1 MDKWE
6 IKPLIS
12 VGPIKFGMSRKD
24 LHDLFE
30 EKCKEFK
37 KTKYSK
43 NTTDDYGKF
52 HVYYTPDDLVDAVE
66 IFEGIEL
73 TMNGNV
79 IFPIKVSEIEKKITG
94 IEKDEN
100 SYTHIEKSIG
110 IEAGAD
116 AIDSILIGAKG
127 YYG

>member
-37 KTKYSK
+37 GK
-43 NTTDDYGKF
+43 NVPVTS
-52 HVYYTPDDLVDAVE
+52 
-66 IFEGIEL
+66 
-73 TMNGNV
+73 NNV
-79 IFPIKVSEIEKKITG
+79 
-94 IEKDEN
+94 
-100 SYTHIEKSIG
+100 
-110 IEAGAD
+110 
-116 AIDSILIGAKG
+116 
-127 YYG
+127 

>member
-37 KTKYSK
+37 KKTLYQQHYKIIVN
-43 NTTDDYGKF
+43 NT
-52 HVYYTPDDLVDAVE
+52 
-66 IFEGIEL
+66 
-73 TMNGNV
+73 
-79 IFPIKVSEIEKKITG
+79 S
-94 IEKDEN
+94 
-100 SYTHIEKSIG
+100 
-110 IEAGAD
+110 
-116 AIDSILIGAKG
+116 
-127 YYG
+127 

>member
-43 NTTDDYGKF
+43 NTTDDYGRF
-52 HVYYTPDDLVDAVE
+52 HVYYTQDDLVDAVD
-66 IFEGIEL
+66 IFEG
-73 TMNGNV
+73 
-79 IFPIKVSEIEKKITG
+79 F
-94 IEKDEN
+94 
-100 SYTHIEKSIG
+100 
-110 IEAGAD
+110 
-116 AIDSILIGAKG
+116 
-127 YYG
+127 

>member
-37 KTKYSK
+37 KTKYSN
-43 NTTDDYGKF
+43 NTTDDYGRF
-52 HVYYTPDDLVDAVE
+52 NVY
-66 IFEGIEL
+66 
-73 TMNGNV
+73 
-79 IFPIKVSEIEKKITG
+79 
-94 IEKDEN
+94 
-100 SYTHIEKSIG
+100 
-110 IEAGAD
+110 
-116 AIDSILIGAKG
+116 
-127 YYG
+127 